1 MTDETESIR
10 RKMVAELNSEAT
22 ERELL
27 EQKHGQVWNTEELT
41 ADFEVTG
48 FIAPFVLVIR
58 KSDRKRGTLTF
69 QHSPRYYFDFRP

>member
-1 MTDETESIR
+1 
-10 RKMVAELNSEAT
+10 MVAELNSEAT

-48 FIAPFVLVIR
+48 FMAPFVLVIR
-58 KSDRKRGTLTF
+58 KSDRKRGMLFF
-69 QHSPRYYFDFRP
+69 QHSPRYYFDFTQ